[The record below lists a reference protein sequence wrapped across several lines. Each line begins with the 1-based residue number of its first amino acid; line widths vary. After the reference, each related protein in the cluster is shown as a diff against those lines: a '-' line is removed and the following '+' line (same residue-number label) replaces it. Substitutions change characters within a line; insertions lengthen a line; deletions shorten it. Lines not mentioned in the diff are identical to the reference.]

1 MWIIQCMLDTIQFSF
16 CKTNIWIKFKEP
28 VNTHTVNKCWDSYYL
43 FYLKMYKNN
52 NFVVQNCLITQNISE
67 KNTRWYKYIR
77 MVTNFGY
84 LKQIF

>member
-1 MWIIQCMLDTIQFSF
+1 
-16 CKTNIWIKFKEP
+16 
-28 VNTHTVNKCWDSYYL
+28 
-43 FYLKMYKNN
+43 MYKNN

-77 MVTNFGY
+77 MVPNFGY